1 MKRIIINFG
10 DDVKPEDALVLVY
23 GVVKDGRIS
32 NNGKNYCYVTEFS
45 GGEFKSPHDV
55 YAKRNS
61 NVSDTFDVR
70 QALEAENG

>member
-45 GGEFKSPHDV
+45 GGEFKAPHDV

-70 QALEAENG
+70 KALEAE